1 MKIGI
6 DGSLWKI
13 AINHQ
18 SMLCEIGNSTT
29 DRVDINSPMH
39 VMAKHMDKFGVIL
52 DPGQNMLF

>member
-6 DGSLWKI
+6 DGSVLKV

-18 SMLCEIGNSTT
+18 SMLGQIGKLTS
-29 DRVDINSPMH
+29 DRVDIDRPTH
-39 VMAKHMDKFGVIL
+39 VVAKHMDKFGVIL